1 MISDKFCD
9 CRIEVA
15 NVSACPPNAPLDAS
29 AYCYPAQIETLS
41 DYNYITPVLLA
52 FYMLFG
58 NVILLNLLIA
68 IFS

>member
-1 MISDKFCD
+1 M
-9 CRIEVA
+9 
-15 NVSACPPNAPLDAS
+15 SACPPNAPLDAS
-29 AYCYPAQIETLS
+29 AYCYPSQIETLS

>member
-1 MISDKFCD
+1 MLNF
-9 CRIEVA
+9 RIEVA
-15 NVSACPPNAPLDAS
+15 NISACAPGTPLDS
-29 AYCYPAQIETLS
+29 NTYCYPDQIETIS

-52 FYMLFG
+52 VYMLFG